1 MNEKSPDIRS
11 LLQPERI
18 EFLISEF
25 SSRRIAVIGDFFLD
39 KYLDVDP
46 AIAETSLETEKTA
59 NQVISVRHS
68 PGAAGNVVKNLASLG
83 TGILHAVGLVGE
95 DGEGYELFSDLRHLG
110 CKTGLLLPSAQLM
123 TPTYF
128 KPRDKDI
135 PGLKGEHE
143 RYDIKNRNPIPRTLG
158 KQVIEALDSILNDLD
173 GVIIADQ
180 VEEPGC
186 GVITDMVREALSE
199 RAANHEGIVFLA
211 DSRSRI
217 RTFRNIMVKPN
228 QYEATGIQR
237 TVPEIMVDRETL
249 KKSAQSLHAEISAP
263 VFITCGER
271 GIMVCSETITE
282 VPAVRLDGEL
292 DTTGAGDSAA
302 GGIVL
307 ALSSGATEVEA
318 AIIGNLAA
326 SITAEQLDTTGT
338 ATPEELVSRCAVW
351 KSQE

>member
-1 MNEKSPDIRS
+1 
-11 LLQPERI
+11 
-18 EFLISEF
+18 
-25 SSRRIAVIGDFFLD
+25 
-39 KYLDVDP
+39 
-46 AIAETSLETEKTA
+46 
-59 NQVISVRHS
+59 
-68 PGAAGNVVKNLASLG
+68 
-83 TGILHAVGLVGE
+83 
-95 DGEGYELFSDLRHLG
+95 
-110 CKTGLLLPSAQLM
+110 M
-123 TPTYF
+123 TPTYL
-128 KPRDKDI
+128 KPHDTDKK
-135 PGLKGEHE
+135 GLKGEHE
-143 RYDIKNRNPIPRTLG
+143 RYDIKNRNQIPHTLSR
-158 KQVIEALDSILNDLD
+158 QVIEALDSILTDLD

-186 GVITDMVREALSE
+186 GVITDFVREALSE

-211 DSRSRI
+211 DSRSRV
-217 RTFRNIMVKPN
+217 RKFRNIMVKPN

-237 TVPEIMVDRETL
+237 TIPELMIARETL
-249 KKSAQSLHAEISAP
+249 EKSARSLYGDVKAP

-271 GIMVCSETITE
+271 GVMVCGDGITE

-302 GGIVL
+302 AGIVM
-307 ALSSGATEVEA
+307 ALSSGATIVEA

>member
-1 MNEKSPDIRS
+1 MKAHPENIRS

-18 EFLISEF
+18 EHLISHF
-25 SSRRIAVIGDFFLD
+25 PSRRIAVIGDFFLD

-46 AIAETSLETEKTA
+46 GIAELSLETEKTA
-59 NQVISVRHS
+59 NQVVSVRHS

-83 TGILHAVGLVGE
+83 TGSLHAVGLVGE

-110 CKTGLLLPSAQLM
+110 CKTSLLLPSVQLM

-199 RAANHEGIVFLA
+199 RAANHKGIIFLA

-228 QYEATGIQR
+228 QYEAASIQR
-237 TVPEIMVDRETL
+237 TIPERMVASETL
-249 KKSAQSLHAEISAP
+249 RKCARALYGDIKAP

-271 GIMVCSETITE
+271 GIMVCSEGITE
-282 VPAVRLDGEL
+282 VPAVRLVGEL

-302 GGIVL
+302 AGIVL
-307 ALSSGATEVEA
+307 ALSSGATKVEA

-338 ATPEELVSRCAVW
+338 ATPEELVSRCAMW
-351 KSQE
+351 KTQE